1 MYMQDFQ
8 KDSKDDEIND
18 IIDEIDEE
26 NEVEMNKT
34 MWLVLR
40 KTKP

>member
-1 MYMQDFQ
+1 MQEFLRDQ
-8 KDSKDDEIND
+8 KGEDIED
-18 IIDEIDEE
+18 IIDELDEE